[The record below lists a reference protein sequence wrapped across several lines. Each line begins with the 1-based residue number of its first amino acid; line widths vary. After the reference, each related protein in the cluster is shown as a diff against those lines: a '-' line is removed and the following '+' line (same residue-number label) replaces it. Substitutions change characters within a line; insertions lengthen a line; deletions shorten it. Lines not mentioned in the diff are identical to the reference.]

1 MKVYQVLKYLKENG
15 MRTKT
20 GIMLGLGEKEADI
33 VETMKDLVGVGLD
46 VLTLGQYLQPTS
58 KHLPVKE
65 FVSPEQFTLYK
76 QIGLDIG
83 IQYVESGPLV
93 RSSYKAEKHLK

>member
-1 MKVYQVLKYLKENG
+1 MSLYMVVH
-15 MRTKT
+15 
-20 GIMLGLGEKEADI
+20 
-33 VETMKDLVGVGLD
+33 
-46 VLTLGQYLQPTS
+46 S
-58 KHLPVKE
+58 VK
-65 FVSPEQFTLYK
+65 VSPEQFTLYK